1 MSCTASRLFLKKTT
15 ALEGNVVDVV
25 VVDWSSRENEVE
37 LEESILRHVH
47 RRDRQLK
54 HVAIEQ
60 NIPKTPPIA

>member
-37 LEESILRHVH
+37 LEESIVRHVH
-47 RRDRQLK
+47 RRDGQLK
-54 HVAIEQ
+54 HVAIKQ
-60 NIPKTPPIA
+60 NVPKTPPIA